1 MLEASTRE
9 VAPGPAGAI
18 VDVEGGAEVVGA
30 GTVAAVATCGP
41 FGLWF
46 TTPAIPVPITAS
58 DRPSRPISNRFT
70 GGQTSGAPAL
80 ICVITPDHVSGVTVP
95 VRPQ

>member
-1 MLEASTRE
+1 
-9 VAPGPAGAI
+9 
-18 VDVEGGAEVVGA
+18 
-30 GTVAAVATCGP
+30 
-41 FGLWF
+41 LWF